1 MEKPVRQM
9 VVGSEASG
17 AEAEDAFLSEFRL
30 ESLRWGAHAAAA
42 GAMIYASFI
51 AVAWLLELHTTGA
64 LVIRGAL
71 AVMLAVVA
79 YCIWTRCGVNPQ
91 NYVPVAAV
99 TSAVAL
105 GGALLLLTLRDGE
118 MQAVAVQASPAIIFG
133 LFLHYAFLRLPLKV
147 SATVGWS
154 VSAVAVFWA
163 PAVTGGSEMLRN
175 AVYLSFA
182 NVFGMIVSRLG
193 ENRERE
199 LFHQR
204 REAEAARAFARERQA
219 AAEAADA
226 QKTRLIAAVSHDL
239 RQPMAAANL
248 YLEVTRARLQ
258 ASGDDDALALAL
270 AAKAQ
275 AAVSMLG
282 TTLDHLLTAARY
294 DSGTEALNIEMVELG
309 PLLRDIHDAYIDEAE
324 KRGVR
329 LRVRLPRERVLL
341 TTDLHSLY
349 RVIGNLV
356 SNAIKFTDA
365 RNSDRGGVLITA
377 RMHGGRCRI
386 HVIDTGIGIDDAQL
400 QEVWKPYVQ
409 LNNAER
415 DRERGLGLGLYLV
428 QRIVQQLPGHSVSVR
443 SRPGH
448 GSRFT
453 LSVTATTLE
462 RSSMRQP
469 RTRPDTAPLDL
480 RPLRGA
486 YVLVLE
492 DDRDAR
498 LSIVALLRQWE
509 VLPTA
514 CSTVAEM
521 LSIAAE
527 SDRLVDAI
535 VCDYRLAGSVNG
547 IDAIARLRDRLGYA
561 PSAVLVTGE
570 PDIAPLRARAGPQT
584 TVLHKPFTPESF
596 ATPLLRAV
604 HAARVLEEG

>member
-1 MEKPVRQM
+1 M
-9 VVGSEASG
+9 
-17 AEAEDAFLSEFRL
+17 L
-30 ESLRWGAHAAAA
+30 
-42 GAMIYASFI
+42 YASFI
-51 AVAWLLELHTTGA
+51 AIAWLLELHTTGA

-71 AVMLAVVA
+71 AAMLAVVA
-79 YCIWTRCGVNPQ
+79 YCIWTRSGVSPR

-99 TSAVAL
+99 TSAITL
-105 GGALLLLTLRDGE
+105 GGTVLLLTLRDGD
-118 MQAVAVQASPAIIFG
+118 MQAVAVQASPAIMFG

-147 SATVGWS
+147 SATIGWS
-154 VSAVAVFWA
+154 VSAAAVFWA

-182 NVFGMIVSRLG
+182 NVFGMVISRLG

-199 LFHQR
+199 LFYRR
-204 REAEAARAFARERQA
+204 REAESARVMAREQQA
-219 AAEAADA
+219 AAEEANA

-239 RQPMAAANL
+239 RQPMTAAIS
-248 YLEVTRARLQ
+248 YLEVARARLR
-258 ASGDDDALALAL
+258 ASDAHDALEPAE
-270 AAKAQ
+270 KAQ

-294 DSGTEALNIEMVELG
+294 DSGTEALNIELVELG
-309 PLLRDIHDAYIDEAE
+309 PLLRGIHDAYIDEAE
-324 KRGVR
+324 TRGVR
-329 LRVRLPRERVLL
+329 LRVRLPRERMLL
-341 TTDLHSLY
+341 TTDLHSLH

-365 RNSDRGGVLITA
+365 RDTGRGGVLIAA
-377 RMHGGRCRI
+377 RMHRGRCRI
-386 HVIDTGIGIDDAQL
+386 HVIDTGIGIDEAQL

-409 LNNAER
+409 LNNTER

-453 LSVTATTLE
+453 LTMAASMFDRSAVRRPAT
-462 RSSMRQP
+462 RSE
-469 RTRPDTAPLDL
+469 TAPLDL
-480 RPLRGA
+480 TPLRGA

-492 DDRDAR
+492 DDRDTR
-498 LSIVALLRQWE
+498 LSIVALLRQWD

-535 VCDYRLAGSVNG
+535 VCDYRLAGGENG

-561 PSAVLVTGE
+561 RHAVLVTGE

>member
-1 MEKPVRQM
+1 M
-9 VVGSEASG
+9 
-17 AEAEDAFLSEFRL
+17 L
-30 ESLRWGAHAAAA
+30 
-42 GAMIYASFI
+42 YASFI
-51 AVAWLLELHTTGA
+51 AIAWLLELHTTGA

-71 AVMLAVVA
+71 AAMLAVVA
-79 YCIWTRCGVNPQ
+79 YCIWTRSGVSPR

-99 TSAVAL
+99 TSAITL
-105 GGALLLLTLRDGE
+105 GGTVLLLTLRDGD
-118 MQAVAVQASPAIIFG
+118 MQAVAVQASPAIMFG

-147 SATVGWS
+147 SATIGWS
-154 VSAVAVFWA
+154 VSAAAVFWA

-182 NVFGMIVSRLG
+182 NVFGMVISRLG

-199 LFHQR
+199 LFYRR
-204 REAEAARAFARERQA
+204 REAESARVMAREQQA
-219 AAEAADA
+219 AAEEANA

-239 RQPMAAANL
+239 RQPMTAAIS
-248 YLEVTRARLQ
+248 YLEVARARLR
-258 ASGDDDALALAL
+258 ASDAHDALEPAE
-270 AAKAQ
+270 KAQ

-294 DSGTEALNIEMVELG
+294 DSGTEALNIELVELG
-309 PLLRDIHDAYIDEAE
+309 PLLRGIHDAYIDEAE

-329 LRVRLPRERVLL
+329 LRVRLPRERMLL
-341 TTDLHSLY
+341 TTDLHSLH

-365 RNSDRGGVLITA
+365 RDTGRGGVLIAA
-377 RMHGGRCRI
+377 RMHRGRCRI
-386 HVIDTGIGIDDAQL
+386 HVIDTGIGIDEAQL

-409 LNNAER
+409 LNNTER

-453 LSVTATTLE
+453 LTMAASMFDRSAVRRPAT
-462 RSSMRQP
+462 RSE
-469 RTRPDTAPLDL
+469 TAPLDL
-480 RPLRGA
+480 TPLRGA

-492 DDRDAR
+492 DDRDTR
-498 LSIVALLRQWE
+498 LSIVALLRQWD

-535 VCDYRLAGSVNG
+535 VCDYRLAGGENG

-561 PSAVLVTGE
+561 RHAVLVTGE

>member
-1 MEKPVRQM
+1 M
-9 VVGSEASG
+9 
-17 AEAEDAFLSEFRL
+17 RL
-30 ESLRWGAHAAAA
+30 G
-42 GAMIYASFI
+42 
-51 AVAWLLELHTTGA
+51 
-64 LVIRGAL
+64 
-71 AVMLAVVA
+71 
-79 YCIWTRCGVNPQ
+79 
-91 NYVPVAAV
+91 VPVALKAEAV
-99 TSAVAL
+99 TDLSNESDFLAEFRDAGLTWAAYAAFAGSASFASFMIL
-105 GGALLLLTLRDGE
+105 AWAWEPFTAGALLCRGGLAVGLGLAGFGLWNRMSFCRQHYVAFIASASAGTLVGTLLLIALRGDAQHEG
-118 MQAVAVQASPAIIFG
+118 AVQASPAIMFG

-154 VSAVAVFWA
+154 VAAAAVFWA

-204 REAEAARAFARERQA
+204 REAEAARAVARERQA
-219 AAEAADA
+219 AAEEANA

-239 RQPMAAANL
+239 RQPMTAAIS
-248 YLEVTRARLQ
+248 YLEVTRARLH
-258 ASGDDDALALAL
+258 ASDDHDALAPAE
-270 AAKAQ
+270 KAQ

-282 TTLDHLLTAARY
+282 ATLDHLLTAARY
-294 DSGTEALNIEMVELG
+294 DSGTEALNIEPVELG
-309 PLLRDIHDAYIDEAE
+309 PLLRDIHDGYIDEAE
-324 KRGVR
+324 RRGVR

-341 TTDLHSLY
+341 TADRHSLH

-365 RNSDRGGVLITA
+365 RETGRGRVLIA
-377 RMHGGRCRI
+377 AQMHGGRCRI
-386 HVIDTGIGIDDAQL
+386 HVIDTGIGIEHAQL

-409 LNNAER
+409 LNNTER
-415 DRERGLGLGLYLV
+415 DREHGLGLGLYLV
-428 QRIVQQLPGHSVSVR
+428 QRIVQQLPDHSVSLR

-453 LSVTATTLE
+453 LAIPGSTFD
-462 RSSMRQP
+462 RSAVR
-469 RTRPDTAPLDL
+469 RPAARPSAAPLDL
-480 RPLRGA
+480 SPLRGA
-486 YVLVLE
+486 YVLLLE
-492 DDRDAR
+492 DDRDTR
-498 LSIVALLRQWE
+498 LSMVALLSQWG

-514 CSTVAEM
+514 CSTVAEL
-521 LSIAAE
+521 LSIGAE

-535 VCDYRLAGSVNG
+535 VCDYRLAGGVNG
-547 IDAIARLRDRLGYA
+547 IDTIARLRDRLGYA
-561 PSAVLVTGE
+561 PHAVLVTGE
-570 PDIAPLRARAGPQT
+570 PDIAPLRARAGPET

>member
-1 MEKPVRQM
+1 V
-9 VVGSEASG
+9 
-17 AEAEDAFLSEFRL
+17 
-30 ESLRWGAHAAAA
+30 
-42 GAMIYASFI
+42 
-51 AVAWLLELHTTGA
+51 
-64 LVIRGAL
+64 
-71 AVMLAVVA
+71 
-79 YCIWTRCGVNPQ
+79 
-91 NYVPVAAV
+91 
-99 TSAVAL
+99 
-105 GGALLLLTLRDGE
+105 LLLTLRDGD
-118 MQAVAVQASPAIIFG
+118 MQAVAVQASPAIMFG

-147 SATVGWS
+147 SATIGWS
-154 VSAVAVFWA
+154 VSAAAVFWA

-182 NVFGMIVSRLG
+182 NVFGMVISRLG

-199 LFHQR
+199 LFYRR
-204 REAEAARAFARERQA
+204 REAESARVMAREQQA
-219 AAEAADA
+219 AAEEANA

-239 RQPMAAANL
+239 RQPMTAAIS
-248 YLEVTRARLQ
+248 YLEVARARLR
-258 ASGDDDALALAL
+258 ASDAHDALEPAE
-270 AAKAQ
+270 KAQ

-294 DSGTEALNIEMVELG
+294 DSGTEALNIELVELG
-309 PLLRDIHDAYIDEAE
+309 PLLRGIHDAYIDEAE

-329 LRVRLPRERVLL
+329 LRVRLPRERMLL
-341 TTDLHSLY
+341 TTDLHSLH

-356 SNAIKFTDA
+356 SNAIKFTDV
-365 RNSDRGGVLITA
+365 RDTGRGGVLIAA
-377 RMHGGRCRI
+377 RMRRGRCRI
-386 HVIDTGIGIDDAQL
+386 HVIDTGIGIDEAQL

-409 LNNAER
+409 LNNTER

-453 LSVTATTLE
+453 LAMAASMFDRSAVRRPAT
-462 RSSMRQP
+462 RSE
-469 RTRPDTAPLDL
+469 TAPLDL
-480 RPLRGA
+480 MPLRGA

-492 DDRDAR
+492 DDRDTR
-498 LSIVALLRQWE
+498 LSIVALLRQWD

-527 SDRLVDAI
+527 SDRMVDAI
-535 VCDYRLAGSVNG
+535 VCDYRLAGGENG

-561 PSAVLVTGE
+561 PHAVLVTGE

>member
-1 MEKPVRQM
+1 MQRQLWQIALR
-9 VVGSEASG
+9 SDACSR
-17 AEAEDAFLSEFRL
+17 EAESEFLSEFRL
-30 ESLRWGAHAAAA
+30 EALRWGAHAAAA
-42 GAMIYASFI
+42 GALLYASFI
-51 AVAWLLELHTTGA
+51 VIAWLLELHTTGA
-64 LVIRGAL
+64 LVIRGGLVA
-71 AVMLAVVA
+71 MLAAVS
-79 YCIWTRCGVNPQ
+79 YCMSTRSGVGPH
-91 NYVPVAAV
+91 NYVPIAAV

-105 GGALLLLTLRDGE
+105 GGAVLLLTLRDGE
-118 MQAVAVQASPAIIFG
+118 MQAVAVQASPAIMFG

-154 VSAVAVFWA
+154 VAAAAVFWA

-204 REAEAARAFARERQA
+204 REAEAARAVARERQA
-219 AAEAADA
+219 AAEEANA

-239 RQPMAAANL
+239 RQPMTAAIS
-248 YLEVTRARLQ
+248 YLEVTRARLH
-258 ASGDDDALALAL
+258 ASDDHDALAPAE
-270 AAKAQ
+270 KAQ

-282 TTLDHLLTAARY
+282 ATLDHLLTAARY
-294 DSGTEALNIEMVELG
+294 DSGTEALNIEPVELG
-309 PLLRDIHDAYIDEAE
+309 PLLRDIHDGYIDEAE
-324 KRGVR
+324 MRGVR

-341 TTDLHSLY
+341 TTDRRSLH

-365 RNSDRGGVLITA
+365 RETGRGRVLIA
-377 RMHGGRCRI
+377 AQMHGGRCRI
-386 HVIDTGIGIDDAQL
+386 HVIDTGIGIEHAQL

-409 LNNAER
+409 LNNTER
-415 DRERGLGLGLYLV
+415 DREHGLGLGLYLV
-428 QRIVQQLPGHSVSVR
+428 QRIVQQLPDHSVSLR

-453 LSVTATTLE
+453 LAIPGSTFD
-462 RSSMRQP
+462 RSAVR
-469 RTRPDTAPLDL
+469 RPAARPSAAPLDL
-480 RPLRGA
+480 SPLRGA
-486 YVLVLE
+486 YVLLLE
-492 DDRDAR
+492 DDRDTR
-498 LSIVALLRQWE
+498 LSMVALLSQWG

-514 CSTVAEM
+514 CSTAAEL
-521 LSIAAE
+521 LSIGAE

-535 VCDYRLAGSVNG
+535 VCDYRLAGGVNG

-561 PSAVLVTGE
+561 PHAVLVTGE
-570 PDIAPLRARAGPQT
+570 PDIAPLRARAGPET

>member
-1 MEKPVRQM
+1 METVVRQI
-9 VVGSEASG
+9 VGCSEASR
-17 AEAEDAFLSEFRL
+17 AEAEEAFLSEFRL

-42 GAMIYASFI
+42 GAMLYASFI
-51 AVAWLLELHTTGA
+51 AIAALLELHTTSA

-71 AVMLAVVA
+71 SAMLAVVA
-79 YCIWTRCGVNPQ
+79 CCIWTRTGVSPR
-91 NYVPVAAV
+91 NYVPVAAM

-105 GGALLLLTLRDGE
+105 GGSVLLLTLRDGE
-118 MQAVAVQASPAIIFG
+118 MQAVAVQASPAIMFG
-133 LFLHYAFLRLPLKV
+133 LFLHYAFLRLPLRV

-154 VSAVAVFWA
+154 VSAAAVFWA

-204 REAEAARAFARERQA
+204 REAEAARAVARERQA
-219 AAEAADA
+219 ASEEANA

-239 RQPMAAANL
+239 RQPMTAAIS
-248 YLEVTRARLQ
+248 YLEVTRARLH
-258 ASGDDDALALAL
+258 ASDAHDALEPAE
-270 AAKAQ
+270 KAQ

-282 TTLDHLLTAARY
+282 STLDHLLTAARY
-294 DSGTEALNIEMVELG
+294 DSGTEALSIELVELG

-324 KRGVR
+324 KHGVR

-349 RVIGNLV
+349 RVVGNLV

-365 RNSDRGGVLITA
+365 RDSDRGGVLIAA
-377 RMHGGRCRI
+377 RMRGGRCRI

-409 LNNAER
+409 LNNIER

-453 LSVTATTLE
+453 LTLSATTLE
-462 RSSMRQP
+462 GSSMR
-469 RTRPDTAPLDL
+469 RPPTGSGAAPLDL
-480 RPLRGA
+480 APLRGA

-492 DDRDAR
+492 DDRDTR

-514 CSTVAEM
+514 CSTVAEL
-521 LSIAAE
+521 LSIATE

-535 VCDYRLAGSVNG
+535 VCDYRLASGVNG
-547 IDAIARLRDRLGYA
+547 IDAIARLRDRLRYA
-561 PSAVLVTGE
+561 PHAVLVTGE

-604 HAARVLEEG
+604 HVTRALEEG

>member
-1 MEKPVRQM
+1 MQRQLWQM
-9 VVGSEASG
+9 ALRSQALD
-17 AEAEDAFLSEFRL
+17 AEAEGLFLSEFRL
-30 ESLRWGAHAAAA
+30 EALRWGAHAASA
-42 GAMIYASFI
+42 GALLYASFI
-51 AVAWLLELHTTGA
+51 AIAWLLEIHTTGA

-71 AVMLAVVA
+71 AAFLSVVA
-79 YCIWTRCGVNPQ
+79 YCMWTRSGVSPH

-105 GGALLLLTLRDGE
+105 GGTVLLLMLRDGE
-118 MQAVAVQASPAIIFG
+118 VQAVAVQASPAIMFG

-147 SATVGWS
+147 SATIGWS
-154 VSAVAVFWA
+154 VAAAAVIWA
-163 PAVTGGSEMLRN
+163 PAVTGGSEILRN

-182 NVFGMIVSRLG
+182 NIFGMIVSRLG

-199 LFHQR
+199 LFYQR
-204 REAEAARAFARERQA
+204 REAETARGVARERQA
-219 AAEAADA
+219 AAEEANA

-239 RQPMAAANL
+239 RQPMTAAIS
-248 YLEVTRARLQ
+248 YLEVTRARLH
-258 ASGDDDALALAL
+258 ASDDHDALAPAE
-270 AAKAQ
+270 KAQ

-282 TTLDHLLTAARY
+282 STLDHLLTAARY
-294 DSGTEALNIEMVELG
+294 DSGTEALNIELVELG
-309 PLLRDIHDAYIDEAE
+309 PLLRDIYDGYIDEAE

-341 TTDLHSLY
+341 TTDRHSLH

-365 RNSDRGGVLITA
+365 REAGRGGVLIAA
-377 RMHGGRCRI
+377 RLYGGECRI
-386 HVIDTGIGIDDAQL
+386 HVIDTGIGIESAQL

-409 LNNAER
+409 LNNSER
-415 DRERGLGLGLYLV
+415 DREHGLGLGLYLV

-443 SRPGH
+443 SRPQH

-453 LSVTATTLE
+453 LSVGATVLE
-462 RSSMRQP
+462 RSALRRP
-469 RTRPDTAPLDL
+469 VTRPGTAALDL
-480 RPLRGA
+480 SPLRGA
-486 YVLVLE
+486 YVLLLE
-492 DDRDAR
+492 DDRDTR
-498 LSIVALLRQWE
+498 LSMVALLRQWE

-514 CSTVAEM
+514 CSTVAEL
-521 LSIAAE
+521 LSVAAE

-535 VCDYRLAGSVNG
+535 VCDYRLAGAVNG

-561 PSAVLVTGE
+561 PHAVLVTGE
-570 PDIAPLRARAGPQT
+570 PDVAPLRARAGPET

>member
-1 MEKPVRQM
+1 MEKPVRQI

-79 YCIWTRCGVNPQ
+79 YCIWTRCGVSPQ

-105 GGALLLLTLRDGE
+105 GGALLLMTLRDGE
-118 MQAVAVQASPAIIFG
+118 MQAVAVQASPAIMFG

-204 REAEAARAFARERQA
+204 REAEAARAIARERQA

-239 RQPMAAANL
+239 RQPMAAATL

-258 ASGDDDALALAL
+258 ASGDDDALALAE
-270 AAKAQ
+270 KAQ

-294 DSGTEALNIEMVELG
+294 DSGTEALNIELVELG

-329 LRVRLPRERVLL
+329 LRVRLPHERVLL

-365 RNSDRGGVLITA
+365 RDSDRGGVLIAA

-428 QRIVQQLPGHSVSVR
+428 QRIVQHLPGHSMSVR

-453 LSVTATTLE
+453 LTMTATTLE

-492 DDRDAR
+492 DDRDTR
-498 LSIVALLRQWE
+498 LSILALLRQWE

>member
-1 MEKPVRQM
+1 
-9 VVGSEASG
+9 
-17 AEAEDAFLSEFRL
+17 
-30 ESLRWGAHAAAA
+30 
-42 GAMIYASFI
+42 
-51 AVAWLLELHTTGA
+51 
-64 LVIRGAL
+64 
-71 AVMLAVVA
+71 
-79 YCIWTRCGVNPQ
+79 
-91 NYVPVAAV
+91 
-99 TSAVAL
+99 
-105 GGALLLLTLRDGE
+105 LLLIALSADPQHKG
-118 MQAVAVQASPAIIFG
+118 AVQASPAIIFG

-258 ASGDDDALALAL
+258 ASGDGDALAL

-329 LRVRLPRERVLL
+329 LGVRLPRERVLL

-365 RNSDRGGVLITA
+365 RDSDRGGVLIAA

-453 LSVTATTLE
+453 LTMTATTLE

-480 RPLRGA
+480 SPLRGA

-561 PSAVLVTGE
+561 PHAVLVTGE

-584 TVLHKPFTPESF
+584 TVLHKPFTPDSF

>member
-1 MEKPVRQM
+1 MQRQLWQIAVR
-9 VVGSEASG
+9 SEARD
-17 AEAEDAFLSEFRL
+17 AEAEGVFLSEFRL
-30 ESLRWGAHAAAA
+30 EALRWGAHAAAA
-42 GAMIYASFI
+42 GALLYASFI
-51 AVAWLLELHTTGA
+51 AIAWLLELHTTDA
-64 LVIRGAL
+64 LVIRGGL
-71 AVMLAVVA
+71 AAVLSVVA
-79 YCIWTRCGVNPQ
+79 YCMWTRSGVSPN
-91 NYVPVAAV
+91 NYVSVAAV

-105 GGALLLLTLRDGE
+105 GGTVLLLTLRDGE
-118 MQAVAVQASPAIIFG
+118 MQAVAVQASPAIMFG

-154 VSAVAVFWA
+154 VAAAAVFWA

-204 REAEAARAFARERQA
+204 REAEAARAVARERQA
-219 AAEAADA
+219 AAEEANA

-239 RQPMAAANL
+239 RQPMTAAIS
-248 YLEVTRARLQ
+248 YLEVTRARLH
-258 ASGDDDALALAL
+258 ASDDHDALAPAEQ
-270 AAKAQ
+270 AQ

-282 TTLDHLLTAARY
+282 ATLDHLLTAARY
-294 DSGTEALNIEMVELG
+294 DSGTEALNIELVELG

-341 TTDLHSLY
+341 TTDLHSLH

-365 RNSDRGGVLITA
+365 RDTGRGGVLIAA
-377 RMHGGRCRI
+377 RLHGGRCLI
-386 HVIDTGIGIDDAQL
+386 HVIDTGIGIDESKL
-400 QEVWKPYVQ
+400 QEVWKPYFQ
-409 LNNAER
+409 LNNMER

-428 QRIVQQLPGHSVSVR
+428 QRIVQQLPDHSVSVR

-453 LSVTATTLE
+453 LTLTATTLE
-462 RSSMRQP
+462 RSAMRRP
-469 RTRPDTAPLDL
+469 PTRSGTAPLDL
-480 RPLRGA
+480 APLRGA

-492 DDRDAR
+492 DDRDTR
-498 LSIVALLRQWE
+498 LSMVALLSQWD

-521 LSIAAE
+521 LSVAAE

-535 VCDYRLAGSVNG
+535 VCDYRLAGGVNG

-561 PSAVLVTGE
+561 PHAVLVTGE
-570 PDIAPLRARAGPQT
+570 PDIAPLRARAGPET

-604 HAARVLEEG
+604 HAARVLEDG

>member
-1 MEKPVRQM
+1 M
-9 VVGSEASG
+9 
-17 AEAEDAFLSEFRL
+17 
-30 ESLRWGAHAAAA
+30 
-42 GAMIYASFI
+42 
-51 AVAWLLELHTTGA
+51 
-64 LVIRGAL
+64 
-71 AVMLAVVA
+71 
-79 YCIWTRCGVNPQ
+79 
-91 NYVPVAAV
+91 
-99 TSAVAL
+99 
-105 GGALLLLTLRDGE
+105 LLLTLRDGE
-118 MQAVAVQASPAIIFG
+118 MQAVAVQASPAIMFG

-204 REAEAARAFARERQA
+204 REAEAARAIARERQA
-219 AAEAADA
+219 TAEEANA

-239 RQPMAAANL
+239 RQPMTAAIS
-248 YLEVTRARLQ
+248 YLEVTRARLH
-258 ASGDDDALALAL
+258 ASDDHDALAPAE
-270 AAKAQ
+270 KAQ

-282 TTLDHLLTAARY
+282 ATLDHLLTAARY
-294 DSGTEALNIEMVELG
+294 DSGTEALNIELVELG

-349 RVIGNLV
+349 RVVGNLV
-356 SNAIKFTDA
+356 SNAVKFTDA
-365 RNSDRGGVLITA
+365 RDTGRGGVLIAA
-377 RMHGGRCRI
+377 RLYGGQCRI
-386 HVIDTGIGIDDAQL
+386 HVIDTGIGIESAQL

-409 LNNAER
+409 LNNTER
-415 DRERGLGLGLYLV
+415 DREHGLGLGLYLV
-428 QRIVQQLPGHSVSVR
+428 QRIVQQLPDHSVSVR

-453 LSVTATTLE
+453 VTMAATTLE
-462 RSSMRQP
+462 RSSLRRP
-469 RTRPDTAPLDL
+469 VTRPGTAALDL
-480 RPLRGA
+480 SPLRGA
-486 YVLVLE
+486 YVLLLE
-492 DDRDAR
+492 DDRGTR
-498 LSIVALLRQWE
+498 LSMVALLRQWGA
-509 VLPTA
+509 LPTA
-514 CSTVAEM
+514 CSTVAEL
-521 LSIAAE
+521 LSVAAS

-535 VCDYRLAGSVNG
+535 VCDYRLAGAVNG
-547 IDAIARLRDRLGYA
+547 IDAIAGLRDRLGYA
-561 PSAVLVTGE
+561 PHAVLVTGE
-570 PDIAPLRARAGPQT
+570 PDIAPLRARAGPET

>member
-1 MEKPVRQM
+1 MRLSVPASLQT
-9 VVGSEASG
+9 EADFSRSNQVH
-17 AEAEDAFLSEFRL
+17 FLTEFREAGL
-30 ESLRWGAHAAAA
+30 TWAAYAA
-42 GAMIYASFI
+42 FAASASFASFMI
-51 AVAWLLELHTTGA
+51 LAWAWEPATA
-64 LVIRGAL
+64 
-71 AVMLAVVA
+71 
-79 YCIWTRCGVNPQ
+79 
-91 NYVPVAAV
+91 
-99 TSAVAL
+99 
-105 GGALLLLTLRDGE
+105 GALLFRGGLAISLGLAGLGLWNHSSFCRENYVAFVASVSAGTLVGTLLLIALSADPQHKG
-118 MQAVAVQASPAIIFG
+118 AVQASPAIMFG

-219 AAEAADA
+219 ASEAADA

-258 ASGDDDALALAL
+258 ASGDDDALALA
-270 AAKAQ
+270 AKAQ

-294 DSGTEALNIEMVELG
+294 DSGTEALNIELVELG

-561 PSAVLVTGE
+561 PYAVLVTGE